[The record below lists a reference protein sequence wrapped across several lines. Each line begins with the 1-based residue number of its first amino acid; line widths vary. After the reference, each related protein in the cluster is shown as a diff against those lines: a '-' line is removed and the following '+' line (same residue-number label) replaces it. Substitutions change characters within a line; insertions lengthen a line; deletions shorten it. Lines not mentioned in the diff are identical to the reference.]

1 MAYPQE
7 QKTHYTFEEYTHLD
21 EGSEVRSEY
30 YYGEVFAMAGATQNH
45 NLITLN
51 TGTLLRP
58 QARQN
63 GCRVFTS
70 DMKLELVKGKFY
82 VYPDVL
88 YTCNEADKKER
99 TTLKHPALV
108 VEVLSDKTEA
118 YDLGTKLDGYL
129 KLPCLLYY
137 LIVSQR
143 AYFVRIYERV
153 GEKWEYRTVEGLE
166 AAVVLPQL
174 GLTLPMENIYED
186 VAFEPVSQG

>member
-7 QKTHYTFEEYTHLD
+7 QKTHYTFEAYTHLD
-21 EGSEVRSEY
+21 EESEVRSEY
-30 YYGEVFAMAGATQNH
+30 YYGEVFAMAGATRNH

-63 GCRVFTS
+63 GCQTFVS
-70 DMKLELVKGKFY
+70 DMKLELVKGSFY

-88 YTCNEADKKER
+88 YTCHEADKKER

-129 KLPCLLYY
+129 KLHSLLYY

-143 AYFVRIYERV
+143 AYFVRLYERV
-153 GEKWEYRTVEGLE
+153 GEQWQYRTVEGLE

-174 GLTLPMENIYED
+174 GLTLPMQTIYED
-186 VAFEPVSQG
+186 VSLEPLAGG

>member
-7 QKTHYTFEEYTHLD
+7 QGTYCTFEEYTHLD
-21 EGSEVRSEY
+21 EGSEVRSEC

-51 TGTLLRP
+51 TGTILRP

-63 GCRVFTS
+63 GCQAFVS

-88 YTCNEADKKER
+88 YTCHEADKKER
-99 TTLKHPALV
+99 TTLKQPALV

-129 KLPCLLYY
+129 KVPSLLYY
-137 LIVSQR
+137 LIVRQK

-153 GEKWEYRTVEGLE
+153 GEKWEYRTVEGL
-166 AAVVLPQL
+166 AGVVVLPQL
-174 GLTLPMENIYED
+174 GLTLPMESIYEE
-186 VAFEPVSQG
+186 VTFEPLPRD

>member
-1 MAYPQE
+1 MAPPQE
-7 QKTHYTFEEYTHLD
+7 LKTHYTFEEYTHLD
-21 EGSEVRSEY
+21 EESEIRSEY
-30 YYGEVFAMAGATQNH
+30 YYGEVFAMAGATRNH

-63 GCRVFTS
+63 GCQAFVS
-70 DMKLELVKGKFY
+70 DMKLELVKGSFY

-99 TTLKHPALV
+99 TILKHPALV

-129 KLPCLLYY
+129 KLPSLLYCLL
-137 LIVSQR
+137 VSQR
-143 AYFVRIYERV
+143 AYFVRVYERV
-153 GEKWEYRTVEGLE
+153 GEKWEYRTVEGLA

-174 GLTLPMENIYED
+174 GLTLPMENMYED